1 MHPDHLY
8 SVGRHAWVG
17 TRVRYAGHA
26 CAQTSKSMGLLRLD
40 GNAETPILIK
50 CEHPYSPIKETP
62 ISILSVSMSQQSNQ
76 DLQPFSKT
84 SMSLDGKSLP
94 HRQTLHYKVT
104 QIQS

>member
-1 MHPDHLY
+1 
-8 SVGRHAWVG
+8 
-17 TRVRYAGHA
+17 
-26 CAQTSKSMGLLRLD
+26 
-40 GNAETPILIK
+40 
-50 CEHPYSPIKETP
+50 
-62 ISILSVSMSQQSNQ
+62 MSQQSNQ